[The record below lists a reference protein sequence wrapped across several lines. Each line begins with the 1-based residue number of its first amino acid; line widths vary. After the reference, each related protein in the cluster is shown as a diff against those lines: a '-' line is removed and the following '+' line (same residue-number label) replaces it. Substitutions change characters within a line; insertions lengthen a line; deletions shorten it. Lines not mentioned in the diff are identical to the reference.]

1 MVMIMKYDTG
11 LLLVIMIVIVTLT
24 VCRPLARIG
33 IHSRLDGDGKLNQN
47 HDLFIIL
54 ITMYNVHVQL
64 HHA

>member
-11 LLLVIMIVIVTLT
+11 MVLLVIMIMIVMVTLT

-47 HDLFIIL
+47 D
-54 ITMYNVHVQL
+54 
-64 HHA
+64 

>member
-11 LLLVIMIVIVTLT
+11 LLLVIMIVMVTLT

-47 HDLFIIL
+47 HD
-54 ITMYNVHVQL
+54 
-64 HHA
+64 